1 MTAELRILTVRNP
14 WAWAIIH
21 GQKDVENRVRNVAGG
36 YRGPIAIHVGLRWD
50 GGDDGRVE
58 MTPREVR
65 SAVEQKGWIV
75 GVVDLV
81 GVHDSGAAGCGTGEG
96 FGTPIPMCS
105 EWAQTASFHLV
116 LANPRPLASPIPY
129 KGALGLRRLPQDVA
143 AAVWAEVAS

>member
-1 MTAELRILTVRNP
+1 MRVLTVRNP
-14 WAWAIIH
+14 WAWAIVH
-21 GQKDVENRVRNVAGG
+21 GGKDVENRVRNVAGG
-36 YRGPIAIHVGLRWD
+36 YRGTIAIHVGLRWD

-75 GVVDLV
+75 GVVDLENV
-81 GVHDSGAAGCGTGEG
+81 HEARDCWTGVALLDGTTHEEHCSVWGEVDVH
-96 FGTPIPMCS
+96 
-105 EWAQTASFHLV
+105 HLV
-116 LANPRPLASPIPY
+116 LANPRPLVTPIPY